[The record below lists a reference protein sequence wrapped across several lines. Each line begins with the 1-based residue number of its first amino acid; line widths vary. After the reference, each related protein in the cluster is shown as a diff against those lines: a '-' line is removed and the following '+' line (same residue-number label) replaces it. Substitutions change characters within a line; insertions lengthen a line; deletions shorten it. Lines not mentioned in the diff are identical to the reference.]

1 MFRILTELRKRAYV
15 SRKAASLGMLAGVR
29 RMGSMLSL
37 PAGARCTAAVFGL
50 LLAGAAVMPAWA
62 IPLAEPDE
70 EYLLY
75 GEYLESAAEE
85 EEPETETEL
94 SSEQME
100 EWLSDNS
107 AVPLD
112 VDYITG
118 YKEECWDLIFF
129 GDSRVVGMSEYA
141 GGYHYVGRVSAG
153 YSYMAGDGYTA
164 LTQMMADWPY
174 ADIVFCFGVNDP
186 GNVDSYIGF
195 YQSFLAAYPDRR
207 AWFMAVTPVS
217 EVQAAAAGYQIR
229 NAQIEAFN
237 AALQS
242 AFPDRYIDCYTY
254 LMENGVNTG
263 DGVHYDGTTYAA
275 EQDFTWRTIQEI
287 LEQE

>member
-1 MFRILTELRKRAYV
+1 MAF
-15 SRKAASLGMLAGVR
+15 SL
-29 RMGSMLSL
+29 
-37 PAGARCTAAVFGL
+37 
-50 LLAGAAVMPAWA
+50 
-62 IPLAEPDE
+62 PLAEPDE

-75 GEYLESAAEE
+75 GAYYSD
-85 EEPETETEL
+85 EEPESEEAVTEEEV

-100 EWLSDNS
+100 AWLSDNS

-112 VDYITG
+112 IDYITS
-118 YKEECWDLIFF
+118 YTQDCWDLIFF

-153 YSYMAGDGYTA
+153 YPYMTGDG
-164 LTQMMADWPY
+164 LTGLLQMMADWPY

-195 YQSFLAAYPDRR
+195 YQSFLAQYPGRR

-237 AALQS
+237 AALQY

-275 EQDFTWRTIQEI
+275 EQDFTWRTIQEK
-287 LEQE
+287 LEQEKTEQEEQQPE